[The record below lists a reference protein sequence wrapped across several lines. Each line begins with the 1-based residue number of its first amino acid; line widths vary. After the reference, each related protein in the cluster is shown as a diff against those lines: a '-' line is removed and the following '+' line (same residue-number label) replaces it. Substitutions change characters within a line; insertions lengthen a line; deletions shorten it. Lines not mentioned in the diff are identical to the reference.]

1 MQPWEW
7 KDQYLLNLI
16 YKELQL
22 LEEQNNE
29 TKINYNNSSINSLQ
43 LIIFDISD

>member
-7 KDQYLLNLI
+7 KDHYLLNLI

-22 LEEQNNE
+22 LEEQNDEKKNKK
-29 TKINYNNSSINSLQ
+29 TTTTTAAAAHS
-43 LIIFDISD
+43 